1 MISKHST
8 NAHGRQAG
16 VTLLEMIVVL
26 AIIGMCLMTYANY
39 KRKEAQ
45 QSHQLI
51 VADMIARDISG
62 VMRFVAQDKLATTN
76 SAQQANPLYGKNT
89 HVNIAN
95 YDNRVT
101 NRTLQDSPDRDDNN
115 FYSGWSAAV
124 STQTDVSP
132 TRGSRYLFLGS
143 ECRNGN
149 IEKGKLPFKLT
160 ESMLPCEL
168 RPGAESLG
176 LVLERVDFVNNNRTS
191 GLGIERVDF
200 YLVYQNE
207 VENEG
212 LHFAG
217 FIKPLEKALKSVDLG
232 YLQAV
237 VFEVNNSGNFNLVT
251 TAADQPLQM
260 GDVPNNLDRLDA
272 NKRYGIRLSLD
283 KNSEDITADGSVPA
297 AKLCWNDAKG
307 EAGPCITA
315 IDEDRLL
322 ITSSDATDKDKNE
335 PAMCWSR
342 EQNKSTLCL
351 AAMNSN
357 GVNPDGRLNPD
368 GTPYNPDDRI
378 LHLRTSA
385 DKTDGSEVDPASPS
399 SLKGTTGT
407 LYANIVM
414 ENTSRKHP
422 EKWYVAYNETDADRL
437 KNGIQDDDDTLRF
450 PNQFADAFHGQYE
463 LVTPT
468 TTFYQSFK
476 NNYPQGKKPDV
487 ADADY
492 INWNSEDNYKNLFTE
507 PGVIRLPLQTCPKVT
522 GIDKDRKTKLRS
534 LYPRLSVAISS
545 VAADE
550 DDGANKTGGYFDYTQ
565 QGATRTNSYKSKN
578 DPKPVGAVAAVA
590 IQANIVVNKDIV
602 SANVPDKANVNGI
615 FEDWIAEKWFKGTS
629 NNLDEPFWLIS
640 AASAT
645 ITPDGKKN
653 VNKINPQSLSVV
665 INQWCSTIPQGGM
678 ISSEGHAWTEAEPNK
693 YVLHSLVAED
703 NDLKFYKENG
713 NELDIPDHERITY

>member
-1 MISKHST
+1 
-8 NAHGRQAG
+8 
-16 VTLLEMIVVL
+16 
-26 AIIGMCLMTYANY
+26 
-39 KRKEAQ
+39 
-45 QSHQLI
+45 
-51 VADMIARDISG
+51 
-62 VMRFVAQDKLATTN
+62 
-76 SAQQANPLYGKNT
+76 
-89 HVNIAN
+89 
-95 YDNRVT
+95 
-101 NRTLQDSPDRDDNN
+101 
-115 FYSGWSAAV
+115 
-124 STQTDVSP
+124 
-132 TRGSRYLFLGS
+132 
-143 ECRNGN
+143 
-149 IEKGKLPFKLT
+149 
-160 ESMLPCEL
+160 
-168 RPGAESLG
+168 
-176 LVLERVDFVNNNRTS
+176 
-191 GLGIERVDF
+191 
-200 YLVYQNE
+200 
-207 VENEG
+207 
-212 LHFAG
+212 
-217 FIKPLEKALKSVDLG
+217 
-232 YLQAV
+232 
-237 VFEVNNSGNFNLVT
+237 
-251 TAADQPLQM
+251 M

-414 ENTSRKHP
+414 ENTSRRHP

>member
-1 MISKHST
+1 MISKR
-8 NAHGRQAG
+8 NANIYERQAG

-51 VADMIARDISG
+51 VADMVVRDIFG
-62 VMRFVAQDKLATTN
+62 VMRFVAQNKLAVVSGTPE
-76 SAQQANPLYGKNT
+76 ANPLFGTKNT
-89 HVNIAN
+89 NVTVAN
-95 YDNRVT
+95 YDNRVS
-101 NRTLQDSPDRDDNN
+101 NKTLQDQPYPNTDTDK
-115 FYSGWSAAV
+115 FYSGWSVGV
-124 STQTDVSP
+124 STQTQVSP

-143 ECRNGN
+143 ECKNGN
-149 IEKGKLPFKLT
+149 NPKGKLPFELA

-168 RPGAESLG
+168 RPGAESLE
-176 LVLERVDFVNNNRTS
+176 LVLERVDFVNNIRQAGTI
-191 GLGIERVDF
+191 GPGIERVDF
-200 YLVYQNE
+200 YLAYQNE

-217 FIKPLEKALKSVDLG
+217 FIKPLEKALKGVDLS

-237 VFEVNNSGNFNLVT
+237 VFEIEGSGNFKLVT
-251 TAADQPLQM
+251 TASGQPLQM
-260 GDVPNNLDRLDA
+260 GDIPNNLDRLDA
-272 NKRYGIRLSLD
+272 NKRYGIRLSFD
-283 KNSEDITADGSVPA
+283 KSSEDISADGSVPT
-297 AKLCWNDAKG
+297 AKLCWNDAKD

-322 ITSSDATDKDKNE
+322 ITSSDAEGKDKNE

-357 GVNPDGRLNPD
+357 GVNP
-368 GTPYNPDDRI
+368 GTDNPDDRI

-385 DKTDGSEVDPASPS
+385 DKTDGSEAEPASPS

-422 EKWYVAYNETDADRL
+422 EKWHVAYDQAEANAL
-437 KNGIQDDDDTLRF
+437 KDGKQGGDNAERVF
-450 PNQFADAFHGQYE
+450 SDAFSGQYE

-476 NNYPQGKKPDV
+476 NDYPQGEGPTG
-487 ADADY
+487 ADAIYTAAND
-492 INWNSEDNYKNLFTE
+492 SANYAGLLSE

-522 GIDKDRKTKLRS
+522 GIDKDGNTTLRS

-545 VAADE
+545 VAADQNAE
-550 DDGANKTGGYFDYTQ
+550 TDTGYTDYTQ
-565 QGATRTNSYKSKN
+565 QGATRLNTVKTRNK
-578 DPKPVGAVAAVA
+578 VGAVAGVA
-590 IQANIVVNKDIV
+590 IQANIVVNKDTAAP
-602 SANVPDKANVNGI
+602 ANDPVKRDKNGT
-615 FEDWIAEKWFKGTS
+615 FEDWIAEDWFKGAGTR
-629 NNLDEPFWLIS
+629 DDPAPFWLIS
-640 AASAT
+640 ATSAM
-645 ITPDGKKN
+645 INPDGDGI
-653 VNKINPQSLSVV
+653 NKMNPQSLSVV

-678 ISSEGHAWTEAEPNK
+678 ISSEGYAWKTAMPNK

>member
-1 MISKHST
+1 MISKR
-8 NAHGRQAG
+8 NANIYERQAG

-51 VADMIARDISG
+51 VTDMIVRDIFG
-62 VMRFVAQDKLATTN
+62 VMRFVAQNKLAVVSGTPE
-76 SAQQANPLYGKNT
+76 ANPLFGTKNT
-89 HVNIAN
+89 NVTVAN
-95 YDNRVT
+95 YDNRVS
-101 NRTLQDSPDRDDNN
+101 NKTLQDQPYPNTDTDK
-115 FYSGWSAAV
+115 FYSGWSVGV
-124 STQTDVSP
+124 STQTQVSP

-143 ECRNGN
+143 ECKNGN
-149 IEKGKLPFKLT
+149 NPKGKLPFELA

-168 RPGAESLG
+168 RPGAESLE
-176 LVLERVDFVNNNRTS
+176 LVLERVDFVNNIRQAGTI
-191 GLGIERVDF
+191 GPGIERVDF
-200 YLVYQNE
+200 YLAYQNE

-217 FIKPLEKALKSVDLG
+217 FIKPLEKALKGVDLS

-237 VFEVNNSGNFNLVT
+237 VFEIEGSGNFKLVT
-251 TAADQPLQM
+251 TASGQPLQM
-260 GDVPNNLDRLDA
+260 GDIPNNLDRLDA
-272 NKRYGIRLSLD
+272 NKRYGIRLSFD
-283 KNSEDITADGSVPA
+283 KSSEDISADGSVPT
-297 AKLCWNDAKG
+297 AKLCWNDAKD

-322 ITSSDATDKDKNE
+322 ITSSDAEGKDKNE

-357 GVNPDGRLNPD
+357 GVNP
-368 GTPYNPDDRI
+368 GTDNPDDRI

-385 DKTDGSEVDPASPS
+385 DKTDGSEAEPALPS

-422 EKWYVAYNETDADRL
+422 EKWHVAYDQVEANAL
-437 KNGIQDDDDTLRF
+437 KDGQQGNDDGTRVF
-450 PNQFADAFHGQYE
+450 SDAFSGQYE

-476 NNYPQGKKPDV
+476 NDYPRGEGPTG
-487 ADADY
+487 ADAIYTAAND
-492 INWNSEDNYKNLFTE
+492 SANYAGLLSE

-522 GIDKDRKTKLRS
+522 GIDKDGNTTLRS

-545 VAADE
+545 VAADQN
-550 DDGANKTGGYFDYTQ
+550 GKTDTGETDTGYTDYTQ
-565 QGATRTNSYKSKN
+565 QGATRLNTVKTRNK
-578 DPKPVGAVAAVA
+578 VGAVAGVA
-590 IQANIVVNKDIV
+590 IQANIVVNKDTAAP
-602 SANVPDKANVNGI
+602 ANDPVKRDKNGT
-615 FEDWIAEKWFKGTS
+615 FEDWIAEDWFKGAGTR
-629 NNLDEPFWLIS
+629 DDPAPFWLIS
-640 AASAT
+640 ATSAM
-645 ITPDGKKN
+645 INPDGDGI
-653 VNKINPQSLSVV
+653 NKMNPQSLSVV

-678 ISSEGHAWTEAEPNK
+678 ISSEGYAWDEAVPNK